1 MLNPNGIQNF
11 EDFIYLE
18 HPITASLN
26 ASIPLS
32 FIANNLTL
40 SKTTELDLNWDNN
53 QEIDELFITIENG
66 LPLECII
73 DITFLDQHN
82 NLIDTV
88 IENYSIN
95 SATTDN
101 ENNVVSSSKNTINI
115 NKTDFTN
122 VSQMNIKAA
131 FTTSSISE
139 AVNIYSYYN
148 LKLNLSA
155 RLKQIFGE

>member
-1 MLNPNGIQNF
+1 MLNPNGAQNI

-26 ASIPLS
+26 ANIPLS

-40 SKTTELDLNWDNN
+40 SKTTELDLNWEND

-66 LPLECII
+66 LPLEGII
-73 DITFLDQHN
+73 DITFLDQNH

-88 IENYSIN
+88 IKNYSII
-95 SATTDN
+95 SATTND

-115 NKTDFTN
+115 FKTDFAN
-122 VSQMNIKAA
+122 VSKMNIKAS

-139 AVNIYSYYN
+139 AINIYSYYN

-155 RLKQIFGE
+155 RFKQKLGG